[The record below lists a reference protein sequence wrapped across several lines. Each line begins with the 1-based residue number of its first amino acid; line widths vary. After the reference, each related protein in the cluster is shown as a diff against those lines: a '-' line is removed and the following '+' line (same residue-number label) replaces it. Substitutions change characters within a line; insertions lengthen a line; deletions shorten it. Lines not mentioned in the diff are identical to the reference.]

1 MLIWKEVRK
10 IVLQTVPRIF
20 ILRTRR
26 GGGAG
31 TGGGWEDPA
40 EAAPPTPPPEAL
52 HLLSYMLRFCLGYWL
67 GCFGVF
73 FSALLLKKLKSH

>member
-26 GGGAG
+26 GGRAV
-31 TGGGWEDPA
+31 TGGGWEEPA
-40 EAAPPTPPPEAL
+40 EGPPPPQWL
-52 HLLSYMLRFCLGYWL
+52 CISYCTCRDSVWDIGWGILG
-67 GCFGVF
+67 GF
-73 FSALLLKKLKSH
+73 FSALLFKKLKSH